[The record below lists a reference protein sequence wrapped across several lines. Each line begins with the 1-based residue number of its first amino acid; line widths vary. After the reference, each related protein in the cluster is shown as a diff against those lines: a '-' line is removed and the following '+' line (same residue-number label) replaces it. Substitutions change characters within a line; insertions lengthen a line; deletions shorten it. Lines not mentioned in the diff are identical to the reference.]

1 VKKIFEELE
10 YLFNS
15 LNYKDLDKVIDLIS
29 KNKGNIFCLGAGR
42 MGYSI
47 QAFSMRLSHLGFNSY
62 MLGDSNLPKITP
74 GDLVLINSSSGET
87 KSIVLLS
94 EIAKNN
100 GAKLVCF
107 SYNEASK
114 IASMSDHK
122 IIYSHVKS
130 FQLMKTI
137 YEQFS
142 FLLFDHISMEIANKI
157 DKSIE
162 WIESNHSILE

>member
-1 VKKIFEELE
+1 MKKIFEELE
-10 YLFNS
+10 NLSNS
-15 LNYKDLDKVIDLIS
+15 LNYDDLQKVINLIS
-29 KNKGNIFCLGAGR
+29 KNKKNIFCLGAGR

-62 MLGDSNLPKITP
+62 MLGDSNLPKINQ

-94 EIAKNN
+94 KIAKHY
-100 GAKLVCF
+100 GAKLICF
-107 SYNEASK
+107 SYNEASE

-122 IIYSHVKS
+122 IIYSQIKS
-130 FQLMKTI
+130 FQLMKSI

-142 FLLFDHISMEIANKI
+142 FLLFDYISLEIAKKI
-157 DKSIE
+157 DRSTE
-162 WIESNHSILE
+162 WIESNHSVLE